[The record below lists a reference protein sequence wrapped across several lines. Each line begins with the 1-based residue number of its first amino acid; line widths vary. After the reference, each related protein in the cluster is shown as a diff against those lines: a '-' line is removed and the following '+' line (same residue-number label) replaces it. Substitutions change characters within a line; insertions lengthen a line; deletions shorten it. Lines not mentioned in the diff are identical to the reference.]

1 VCSWLLSKLRIGS
14 REHLILD
21 KVGRHLPRS
30 LAALRIATPG
40 EEVLFMWAFSNL
52 AASSTKKR
60 DAVLKNGVLPPL
72 LRLCKPNAPIAQQR
86 TLAWMLIN
94 MCASVALTS
103 VEQAAETERWDHS
116 SCWLQY
122 SLRELFMCPA
132 QRHASA

>member
-1 VCSWLLSKLRIGS
+1 MCDWLLSKLRIGS
-14 REHLILD
+14 RERLILD

-30 LAALRIATPG
+30 LAALHRNPGGGGAIRVGVQQPRSQQHTP
-40 EEVLFMWAFSNL
+40 
-52 AASSTKKR
+52 
-60 DAVLKNGVLPPL
+60 
-72 LRLCKPNAPIAQQR
+72 
-86 TLAWMLIN
+86 AWMLIN
-94 MCASVALTS
+94 MCRSVALTS